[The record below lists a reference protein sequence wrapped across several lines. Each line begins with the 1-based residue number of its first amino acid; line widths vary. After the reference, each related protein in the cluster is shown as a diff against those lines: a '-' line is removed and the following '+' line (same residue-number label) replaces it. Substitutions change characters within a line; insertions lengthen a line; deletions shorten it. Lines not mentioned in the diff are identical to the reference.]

1 MAALVMDATVTTA
14 MEDALVDAAVD
25 VVRKITLNATAAAD
39 VVVVS
44 LLSKYLVSHINKCI
58 TSTPLCFCGIPYVLC
73 V

>member
-25 VVRKITLNATAAAD
+25 VVRQITLNATSAD

-44 LLSKYLVSHINKCI
+44 LLSKY
-58 TSTPLCFCGIPYVLC
+58 
-73 V
+73 

>member
-1 MAALVMDATVTTA
+1 MAALAMDATVTTA

-25 VVRKITLNATAAAD
+25 AVRKITLNATAAD
-39 VVVVS
+39 VVGVS

-58 TSTPLCFCGIPYVLC
+58 TSNPLCFCGIPYVLC